1 MRIVGFAGLLAAV
14 ALPGLALAQAQPAA
28 RPAEETK
35 PVTRLA
41 ISDKLNSDYADLDA
55 DKDGKATA
63 EEINAR
69 LVKSAE
75 ADLEVLKKVRDD
87 SFARLDTNGD
97 GSISKAEFE
106 AKAPLPTI
114 KEPNAKPFLDRFDSN
129 KDGSIS
135 QEEFRAPTLANFEKM
150 DANKDGTL
158 SVAEQKGPPRAAAA
172 KKKPTFKSTPAITR

>member
-1 MRIVGFAGLLAAV
+1 MKFVGIAGLLAAAV
-14 ALPGLALAQAQPAA
+14 LPGVASAQPAA
-28 RPAEETK
+28 KPQAEELK
-35 PVTRLA
+35 PITRLS
-41 ISDKLNSDYADLDA
+41 ISDKLNSDYANLDA
-55 DKDGKATA
+55 DKDGKATP

-69 LVKSAE
+69 LVKTAE
-75 ADLEVLKKVRDD
+75 ADLEVLRKVRDD
-87 SFARLDTNGD
+87 SFAKLDTNGD

-106 AKAPLPTI
+106 ARAPLPTI

-129 KDGSIS
+129 KDGAIS

-158 SVAEQKGPPRAAAA
+158 SVAEQKGPRPTAT

>member
-1 MRIVGFAGLLAAV
+1 MRRAGFIVLAAA
-14 ALPGLALAQAQPAA
+14 ALPGLALAQTAA
-28 RPAEETK
+28 KPAEETK

-41 ISDKLNSDYADLDA
+41 ISDKLNSDFTDLDA
-55 DKDGKATA
+55 DKDGKATP

-87 SFARLDTNGD
+87 SFAKLDTNGD
-97 GSISKAEFE
+97 GSITKAEFE

-114 KEPNAKPFLDRFDSN
+114 KEPNAQPFLDRFDAN

-158 SVAEQKGPPRAAAA
+158 SVAEQKGPRPTA

>member
-1 MRIVGFAGLLAAV
+1 MRVVGFAGLLAV
-14 ALPGLALAQAQPAA
+14 AALSGIAGAQPAA
-28 RPAEETK
+28 KPAEETK

-69 LVKSAE
+69 LVKTAE
-75 ADLEVLKKVRDD
+75 ADLAVLKKVRDD
-87 SFARLDTNGD
+87 SFAKLDTNGD

-114 KEPNAKPFLDRFDSN
+114 KEPNAQPFLDRFDAN

-135 QEEFRAPTLANFEKM
+135 QDEFRAPTLANFEKI

-158 SVAEQKGPPRAAAA
+158 SVAEQKGPRPTA